1 MTVATEQV
9 GSARSRGGAKGV
21 RTADAATATAGGL
34 GLAWRWLL
42 WLWIALAIAGGFLYA
57 PAARDFVGESSRI
70 LFFHVPMAWVSFV
83 AFVTAGV
90 WAIVYLLRRDP
101 DHDHAAAAAVEIG
114 LLFCAL
120 ATLSGAMWARVEWGA
135 WWNWDPR
142 QSWITVTLIFYA
154 AYLVLRGAIEDDEVR
169 ARLAAVYAVLGLVA
183 APFFYFVLP
192 RLAAFTLHPEPVV
205 NEEAK
210 LEMDPRIGVVL
221 LMSAVGF
228 TVLFYWL
235 HRLRWRLLRLQA
247 RRQRAALEGLA
258 P

>member
-1 MTVATEQV
+1 MTVATDQV
-9 GSARSRGGAKGV
+9 GSARSAHRA
-21 RTADAATATAGGL
+21 RTADAATTTASGL
-34 GLAWRWLL
+34 GLALRWLL
-42 WLWIALAIAGGFLYA
+42 GLWIALAITGGFLWA

-90 WAIVYLLRRDP
+90 WAVIYLLRRNA
-101 DHDHAAAAAVEIG
+101 DHDHASAAAVEIG

-120 ATLSGAMWARVEWGA
+120 ATTSGAMWARVEWGA

-142 QSWITVTLIFYA
+142 QIWIAVTLVFYA
-154 AYLVLRGAIEDDEVR
+154 AYLVLRGAVEDDEVR

-192 RLAAFTLHPEPVV
+192 RLATFTLHPEPVV
-205 NEEAK
+205 NAKAK
-210 LEMDPRIGVVL
+210 LEMDSRIAVVL
-221 LMSAVGF
+221 LMSALGF

-247 RRQRAALEGLA
+247 RRQRVALEGLA
-258 P
+258 Q